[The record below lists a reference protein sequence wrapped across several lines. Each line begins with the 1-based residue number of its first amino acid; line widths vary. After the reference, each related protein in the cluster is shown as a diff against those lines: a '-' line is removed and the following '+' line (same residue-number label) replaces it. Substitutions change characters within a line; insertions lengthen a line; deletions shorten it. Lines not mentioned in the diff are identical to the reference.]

1 MTSESLR
8 ARAPGA
14 EERLPALEPPPAPRS
29 LGRWLAVFGP
39 GAIIASLTIGTG
51 ELVFSSRAG
60 ALFGFDVLWLFFL
73 TCVLKWVLLYGAARH
88 MVLCGVHPFERYARL
103 PGPRGWFPLTL
114 LLLAAVAFPIW
125 VGFVGG
131 VLGTLLEGRFGLDA
145 HLSGI
150 VATALAVLLVL
161 RGGYDVLERVQLFVV
176 AALLLAVGLSLVLM
190 RPDWL
195 AVAKGLF
202 VPAFLEYP
210 RWLPSASE
218 ELAARP
224 VALEVATY
232 VGVIGGSAYDYLAYV
247 AFLRNK
253 SWGLSSHPVRER
265 SALER
270 ISQSHGDLLRRWTR
284 APLIDASISFA
295 VVLVFS
301 CVFAVS
307 GAMVLGPRHQIPS
320 GDNLLNLQA
329 QFVTQL
335 HPWLLPL
342 YVAGAFLAIAGTLYA
357 TIAVAPAVLGEAI
370 RAVHPVRRPT
380 VARRVSRGIVLW
392 SGGGGIAVLIWSALY
407 RTFGGGTAQPPTLV
421 EIVTPAN
428 LFTGVLACG
437 LICLLNPWLDVRF
450 LPRSLHM
457 SRTLFVLN
465 VIAGLFFVILGV
477 RGYWDFG
484 VQKFPEW
491 GGGWLGG
498 MALLLTFLVGAAG
511 AWFLERGAARR
522 PGRCAESDERP
533 D

>member
-14 EERLPALEPPPAPRS
+14 DEERLPALEPPPAPRS

-270 ISQSHGDLLRRWTR
+270 ISQSHGDLLNAKGPADSLHPQLQGHGVAELVDGQTSQLRSPVGFEPAERVGQSE
-284 APLIDASISFA
+284 AQPLI
-295 VVLVFS
+295 
-301 CVFAVS
+301 
-307 GAMVLGPRHQIPS
+307 Q
-320 GDNLLNLQA
+320 NLRD
-329 QFVTQL
+329 
-335 HPWLLPL
+335 LPIDE
-342 YVAGAFLAIAGTLYA
+342 LAICGRDALLAGGLQ
-357 TIAVAPAVLGEAI
+357 
-370 RAVHPVRRPT
+370 
-380 VARRVSRGIVLW
+380 VSR
-392 SGGGGIAVLIWSALY
+392 
-407 RTFGGGTAQPPTLV
+407 
-421 EIVTPAN
+421 PAD
-428 LFTGVLACG
+428 
-437 LICLLNPWLDVRF
+437 DVD
-450 LPRSLHM
+450 
-457 SRTLFVLN
+457 
-465 VIAGLFFVILGV
+465 G
-477 RGYWDFG
+477 
-484 VQKFPEW
+484 
-491 GGGWLGG
+491 
-498 MALLLTFLVGAAG
+498 
-511 AWFLERGAARR
+511 
-522 PGRCAESDERP
+522 
-533 D
+533 

>member
-1 MTSESLR
+1 MVVS
-8 ARAPGA
+8 GA
-14 EERLPALEPPPAPRS
+14 
-29 LGRWLAVFGP
+29 
-39 GAIIASLTIGTG
+39 
-51 ELVFSSRAG
+51 
-60 ALFGFDVLWLFFL
+60 
-73 TCVLKWVLLYGAARH
+73 
-88 MVLCGVHPFERYARL
+88 HPFERYARL

-125 VGFVGG
+125 TGFVGG
-131 VLGTLLEGRFGLDA
+131 VLGTLLEGRFGLDT

-161 RGGYDVLERVQLFVV
+161 RGGYETLERVQLFVV
-176 AALLLAVGLSLVLM
+176 AALLAAVGLSLVLM
-190 RPDWL
+190 RPDGL
-195 AVAKGLF
+195 AIAKGLL
-202 VPAFLEYP
+202 VPAVLEYP
-210 RWLPSASE
+210 SWLASVRG

-224 VALEVATY
+224 VALEAATY

-253 SWGLSSHPVRER
+253 RWGLSSHPVGER
-265 SALER
+265 TELEA
-270 ISQSHGDLLRRWTR
+270 ISRTHGDLLRRWTR
-284 APLIDASISFA
+284 APLVDATISFA

-307 GAMVLGPRHQIPS
+307 GAMVLGPQHQIPS

-342 YVAGAFLAIAGTLYA
+342 YVLGAFLAIGGTLYA

-370 RAVHPVRRPT
+370 RALRPT
-380 VARRVSRGIVLW
+380 APPPGRRISRGIVFW

-407 RTFGGGTAQPPTLV
+407 RTYGGAASQPPTLV
-421 EIVTPAN
+421 EILTPAN

-437 LICLLNPWLDVRF
+437 FVCLLNPWLDLRF

-457 SRTLFVLN
+457 SRALWVLN
-465 VIAGLFFVILGV
+465 IVAGLIFVVLGV

-484 VQKFPEW
+484 VQKFPDW

-498 MALLLTFLVGAAG
+498 LVLLLTLLLGMAG
-511 AWFLERGAARR
+511 AWLLDRGTR
-522 PGRCAESDERP
+522 PPAH
-533 D
+533 

>member
-1 MTSESLR
+1 M
-8 ARAPGA
+8 
-14 EERLPALEPPPAPRS
+14 RLPDIPPAPAGGDI
-29 LGRWLAVFGP
+29 GRWLAIFGP

-60 ALFGFDVLWLFFL
+60 ALFGYDILWLFLL

-88 MVLCGVHPFERYARL
+88 MVLSGTHPFERYARL

-114 LLLAAVAFPIW
+114 LLLAAVSFPIW
-125 VGFVGG
+125 TGFVGG

-161 RGGYDVLERVQLFVV
+161 RGGYDVLERTQLVVV
-176 AALLLAVGLSLVLM
+176 AALLLAVGLSLLLM
-190 RPDWL
+190 RPDGL
-195 AVAKGLF
+195 AIAKGLV
-202 VPAFLEYP
+202 VPAALEYP
-210 RWLPSASE
+210 SWLPSVSG

-224 VALEVATY
+224 VALEAATY

-253 SWGLSSHPVRER
+253 SWGLSSHPVRDRAE
-265 SALER
+265 LEA
-270 ISQSHGDLLRRWTR
+270 ISETHGDLLRRWTR
-284 APLIDASISFA
+284 APLVDATISFA

-301 CVFAVS
+301 CAFAIS
-307 GAMVLGPRHQIPS
+307 GAMVLGPQHQIPS

-342 YVAGAFLAIAGTLYA
+342 YVLGAFLAIAGTLYA

-370 RAVHPVRRPT
+370 RAIRPVGRAAVGPK
-380 VARRVSRGIVLW
+380 VSRGIVLW
-392 SGGGGIAVLIWSALY
+392 SGGGGIAVLIWSALS
-407 RTFGGGTAQPPTLV
+407 RTFDGGAGPPPTLV

-437 LICLLNPWLDVRF
+437 FICLLNPWMDSRF
-450 LPRSLHM
+450 LPRALQM
-457 SRTLFVLN
+457 SRVLLVLN
-465 VIAGLFFVILGV
+465 VVAGVFFVVLGV

-484 VQKFPEW
+484 AQKLADW
-491 GGGWLGG
+491 GGGWLGVLG
-498 MALLLTFLVGAAG
+498 LLLTLLLGAAG
-511 AWFLERGAARR
+511 AWGLEQSRGPEPPTPSEDKA
-522 PGRCAESDERP
+522 D
-533 D
+533 